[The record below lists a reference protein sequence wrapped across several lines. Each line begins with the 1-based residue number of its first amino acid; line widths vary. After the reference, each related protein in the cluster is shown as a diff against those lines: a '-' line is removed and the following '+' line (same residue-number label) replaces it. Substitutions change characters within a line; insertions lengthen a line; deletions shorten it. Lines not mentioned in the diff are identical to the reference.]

1 MVKKLNKVIFSVT
14 TATLLATTPI
24 HLTNNGQVLAE
35 ESKAK
40 ELTPEWKVKVELAI
54 QKVKERL
61 PYLADF
67 SYSTLKILEKDD
79 GTNDITIILQTSK
92 EKKKPSFVFS
102 LDNQGN
108 PDRFS
113 YNEEFPEEGRPKI
126 EHDKVVSK
134 ATDFM
139 KQWYGPDMGGFAYNP
154 NYSRDNEAH
163 FTKLVNALPYL
174 NINVR
179 LTVNSKG
186 EIISKGSGL
195 HKYNLGDDAPALEN
209 MKFADPKEAISKD
222 QAEKAF
228 AKHLKLFYLKQP
240 VERYDEKTKKY
251 LYGSPTLRYKSEFS
265 EFIDAKTGE
274 EVPPYVGSANGS
286 GSAYN
291 PIVRVNPVG
300 KEVTVK
306 KTEEAAAM
314 FAAFGIE
321 SKAEKIKEG
330 ISEDTKGKKYTH
342 EINKDFDAEIETEE
356 ETGRFMSYRVVDKR
370 KKEIK
375 FPKEDPNGKK
385 WLTPEESMK
394 LAIAALE
401 KYGPKHLKEV
411 MPIGKAEFQQ
421 RGAVQGFR
429 FVNVHEGIPVLDD
442 EIFIRID
449 RITGEVIGLH
459 MEDVSWEPLILPD
472 PKKAV
477 SHEQALKEYLKVRPL
492 ELQYFTSDVDI
503 ESDNRNYQPILV
515 YRTAI
520 SLDHREIDALTGKFT
535 TTAEFHYS
543 PY

>member
-1 MVKKLNKVIFSVT
+1 MKKLNKVIFSLT

-24 HLTNNGQVLAE
+24 YLTNNGQVLAE

-54 QKVKERL
+54 QKVKETL

-67 SYSTLKILEKDD
+67 SYSTLEIKENND
-79 GTNDITIILQTSK
+79 GTNRITIILQTSK
-92 EKKKPSFVFS
+92 EKKTPSFEFG
-102 LDNQGN
+102 LDKQGN
-108 PDRFS
+108 PDWFS
-113 YNEEFPEEGRPKI
+113 YDEEFPEEGRPKI

-139 KQWYGPDMGGFAYNP
+139 KQWYGADMGGFKYNP
-154 NYSRDNEAH
+154 NYSDQNEAL
-163 FTKLVNALPYL
+163 FTKQVNGLPYL
-174 NINVR
+174 NVNVN

-186 EIISKGSGL
+186 EVISKGSGL
-195 HKYNLGDDAPALEN
+195 YNLGGDDAPALEDL
-209 MKFADPKEAISKD
+209 KFADPKEAISKD

-240 VERYDEKTKKY
+240 VERWDEKTKEY

-274 EVPPYVGSANGS
+274 EVPDYEGS

-306 KTEEAAAM
+306 TTEEAAAM

-330 ISEDTKGKKYTH
+330 ISEDTKGKEYSH
-342 EINKDFDAEIETEE
+342 EINKDLDAIIVTEE
-356 ETGRFMSYRVVDKR
+356 ETGRFISYGMVDKK
-370 KKEIK
+370 KKEREY
-375 FPKEDPNGKK
+375 PEEDPNGKK

-394 LAIAALE
+394 IAITALE
-401 KYGPKHLKEV
+401 KYGPKHVKEV
-411 MPIGKAEFQQ
+411 MPIGTAEFRQ
-421 RGAVQGFR
+421 RGAEQGFK

-442 EIFIRID
+442 VISIRLD
-449 RITGEVIGLH
+449 RITGAVIGLH
-459 MEDVSWEPLILPD
+459 MYDVSWEPLILPD

-492 ELQYFTSDVDI
+492 ELQYFTSAADI
-503 ESDNRNYQPILV
+503 LSDNPSYQPILV

-520 SLDHREIDALTGKFT
+520 SLDHQEMDALTGKFT
-535 TTAEFHYS
+535 TAAEFHKS

>member
-1 MVKKLNKVIFSVT
+1 MMKKLNKVIFLVT

-24 HLTNNGQVLAE
+24 FLTNNGQVLAE

-40 ELTPEWKVKVELAI
+40 ELTPEWKGKVELAI

-67 SYSTLKILEKDD
+67 SYSTLEILEKDD
-79 GTNDITIILQTSK
+79 GTSRISIILQTSK
-92 EKKKPSFVFS
+92 EKKKPSFEFS
-102 LDNQGN
+102 LDKQGN
-108 PDRFS
+108 PKGFS
-113 YNEEFPEEGRPKI
+113 YYEEFPEEGRPEI
-126 EHDKVVSK
+126 EHDKVKSK

-154 NYSRDNEAH
+154 NYSHDNVAH
-163 FTKLVNALPYL
+163 FTKLVNGLPYL

-186 EIISKGSGL
+186 EVISKGSGL
-195 HKYNLGDDAPALEN
+195 YNLGGNDAPALEDL
-209 MKFADPKEAISKD
+209 KFADPKEAISKD

-240 VERYDEKTKKY
+240 AEGWDEKTKKY

-265 EFIDAKTGE
+265 EFIDAKTGK
-274 EVPPYVGSANGS
+274 EVPDYEGS

-300 KEVTVK
+300 KEVIVK
-306 KTEEAAAM
+306 TTEEAAAM

-330 ISEDTKGKKYTH
+330 ISEDTKGKEYTH
-342 EINKDFDAEIETEE
+342 EINKDLEAIIVTEE
-356 ETGRFMSYRVVDKR
+356 ETGRFMSYGVVDKR
-370 KKEIK
+370 KGEKEY
-375 FPKEDPNGKK
+375 PEEDPNGKK

-394 LAIAALE
+394 LAITALE
-401 KYGPKHLKEV
+401 KYGPKHVKEV
-411 MPIGKAEFQQ
+411 MPIGTAEFRQ
-421 RGAVQGFR
+421 RGAVQGFK

-442 EIFIRID
+442 VISIRID

-459 MEDVSWEPLILPD
+459 MYDVSWEPLILPD

-492 ELQYFTSDVDI
+492 ELQYFTSDADI
-503 ESDNRNYQPILV
+503 LSDNPNYQPILV

-520 SLDHREIDALTGKFT
+520 SLDHREMDALTGKFT
-535 TTAEFHYS
+535 TAAEFHKS

>member
-1 MVKKLNKVIFSVT
+1 MMKKLNKVIFSLT

-24 HLTNNGQVLAE
+24 YLTNNGQVLAE

-67 SYSTLKILEKDD
+67 SYSTLKILEKND
-79 GTNDITIILQTSK
+79 GTNRITIILQTSK
-92 EKKKPSFVFS
+92 EKKKPSFEFS
-102 LDNQGN
+102 LDKQGN
-108 PDRFS
+108 PKGFS
-113 YNEEFPEEGRPKI
+113 YDEEFPEEGRPKI
-126 EHDKVVSK
+126 EHDKVVSIT
-134 ATDFM
+134 TDFM
-139 KQWYGPDMGGFAYNP
+139 KQWYGADMGGFKYNP
-154 NYSRDNEAH
+154 NYSDQNEAL
-163 FTKLVNALPYL
+163 FTKQVNGLPYL

-186 EIISKGSGL
+186 EVISKGKGL
-195 HKYNLGDDAPALEN
+195 YGLGGDDAPALEDL
-209 MKFADPKEAISKD
+209 KFADPKEAISKD

-228 AKHLKLFYLKQP
+228 AKHLKLFYLKKP
-240 VERYDEKTKKY
+240 VEGWEEKTKEY

-265 EFIDAKTGE
+265 EFIDAKTGM
-274 EVPPYVGSANGS
+274 EVPHYDGS

-306 KTEEAAAM
+306 TTEEAASM

-330 ISEDTKGKKYTH
+330 ISEDTKGKEYIH
-342 EINKDFDAEIETEE
+342 EINKEFEAIIITEK
-356 ETGRFMSYRVVDKR
+356 ETGRFMSYGMVDKK
-370 KKEIK
+370 KKEREY
-375 FPKEDPNGKK
+375 PEEDPNGKK

-411 MPIGKAEFQQ
+411 MPIGTAEFRQ
-421 RGAVQGFR
+421 RGAEQGFK

-442 EIFIRID
+442 EIYIRID
-449 RITGEVIGLH
+449 RITGEVISLR
-459 MEDVSWEPLILPD
+459 MTDVSWEPLILPD

-477 SHEQALKEYLKVRPL
+477 SHEQALKEYLKVRPM
-492 ELQYFTSDVDI
+492 ELQYLTPDTDI
-503 ESDNRNYQPILV
+503 LSDNPSYQPILV

-535 TTAEFHYS
+535 TTAEFYSS

>member
-1 MVKKLNKVIFSVT
+1 MMKKLNKVIFLVT

-24 HLTNNGQVLAE
+24 YLTNNGQVLAE

-40 ELTPEWKVKVELAI
+40 ELAPEWKVKVELAI

-67 SYSTLKILEKDD
+67 SYSTLEILEKDD
-79 GTNDITIILQTSK
+79 GTSRISIILQTSK
-92 EKKKPSFVFS
+92 EKKKPSFEFG
-102 LDNQGN
+102 LDKQGN
-108 PDRFS
+108 PKGFS
-113 YNEEFPEEGRPKI
+113 YYEEFPEEGRPEI
-126 EHDKVVSK
+126 EHDKVKSK

-139 KQWYGPDMGGFAYNP
+139 KQWYGPDMGGFSYNP
-154 NYSRDNEAH
+154 NYSHDNVAH
-163 FTKLVNALPYL
+163 FTKLVNGLPYL

-186 EIISKGSGL
+186 EVISKGSGL
-195 HKYNLGDDAPALEN
+195 YNLGGDDAPALEDL
-209 MKFADPKEAISKD
+209 KFADPKEAISKD

-240 VERYDEKTKKY
+240 AEGWDEKTKKY

-265 EFIDAKTGE
+265 EFIDAKTGK
-274 EVPPYVGSANGS
+274 EVPDYEGS

-300 KEVTVK
+300 KEVTVTT
-306 KTEEAAAM
+306 TEEAAAM

-321 SKAEKIKEG
+321 SKAETIKEG
-330 ISEDTKGKKYTH
+330 ISEDTKGKEYTH
-342 EINKDFDAEIETEE
+342 EINKDLEAIIVTEE
-356 ETGRFMSYRVVDKR
+356 ETGRFMSYGVVDKR
-370 KKEIK
+370 KKEREY
-375 FPKEDPNGKK
+375 PEEDPNGKK

-394 LAIAALE
+394 LAITALE
-401 KYGPKHLKEV
+401 KYGPKHVKEV
-411 MPIGKAEFQQ
+411 MPIGTAEFRQ
-421 RGAVQGFR
+421 RGAEQGFK

-442 EIFIRID
+442 EISIRID
-449 RITGEVIGLH
+449 RITGEVKGLH
-459 MEDVSWEPLILPD
+459 MYDVSWEPLILPD

-492 ELQYFTSDVDI
+492 ELQYFTSDADI
-503 ESDNRNYQPILV
+503 LSDNPNYQPILV

-520 SLDHREIDALTGKFT
+520 SLDHREMDALTGKFT
-535 TTAEFHYS
+535 TAAEFHKS

>member
-1 MVKKLNKVIFSVT
+1 MKKLNKVIFVVT
-14 TATLLATTPI
+14 AATLLATTPI

-40 ELTPEWKVKVELAI
+40 ELGPEWKVKVERAI

-61 PYLADF
+61 SYLADF
-67 SYSTLKILEKDD
+67 SYSTLEILENDD

-92 EKKKPSFVFS
+92 EKKKPSFEFS
-102 LDNQGN
+102 LDEQGN
-108 PDRFS
+108 PDTFR

-139 KQWYGPDMGGFAYNP
+139 KQWYGADMGSFKYNP
-154 NYSRDNEAH
+154 NYSDKNNAF
-163 FTKLVNALPYL
+163 FTKQVNGLPYL
-174 NINVR
+174 NVGVY

-186 EIISKGSGL
+186 EVISKGSGF
-195 HKYNLGDDAPALEN
+195 YQLGDDAPALEDL
-209 MKFADPKEAISKD
+209 KFADPKEAISKD
-222 QAEKAF
+222 QAEQAF
-228 AKHLKLFYLKQP
+228 AKHLKLFYLKRP
-240 VERYDEKTKKY
+240 VVGWDEQTKNN

-265 EFIDAKTGE
+265 EFIDAKTGK
-274 EVPPYVGSANGS
+274 EVPVYDGT

-291 PIVRVNPVG
+291 PIVNVNPVG

-306 KTEEAAAM
+306 TTEEAAAM
-314 FAAFGIE
+314 FAAFGLE
-321 SKAEKIKEG
+321 SKADKVKEG
-330 ISEDTKGKKYTH
+330 LSEDTKGKTYTH
-342 EINKDFDAEIETEE
+342 EINKDFEAEIETQEK
-356 ETGRFMSYRVVDKR
+356 TGRFMSYRVVDKR
-370 KKEIK
+370 KGEKEV
-375 FPKEDPNGKK
+375 PQEDPNGKK
-385 WLTPEESMK
+385 WLTREDSMK

-401 KYGPKHLKEV
+401 KYAPKHLKEV
-411 MPIGKAEFQQ
+411 MPIGTAEFGQRLSGQQ
-421 RGAVQGFR
+421 FK
-429 FVNVHEGIPVLDD
+429 FVSVHEGIPVLDD
-442 EIFIRID
+442 EIYIRID

-477 SHEQALKEYLKVRPL
+477 SHEQAVKEYLKVRPL

-535 TTAEFHYS
+535 TSGEMHYS

>member
-1 MVKKLNKVIFSVT
+1 
-14 TATLLATTPI
+14 
-24 HLTNNGQVLAE
+24 
-35 ESKAK
+35 
-40 ELTPEWKVKVELAI
+40 
-54 QKVKERL
+54 
-61 PYLADF
+61 
-67 SYSTLKILEKDD
+67 
-79 GTNDITIILQTSK
+79 
-92 EKKKPSFVFS
+92 
-102 LDNQGN
+102 
-108 PDRFS
+108 
-113 YNEEFPEEGRPKI
+113 
-126 EHDKVVSK
+126 
-134 ATDFM
+134 
-139 KQWYGPDMGGFAYNP
+139 
-154 NYSRDNEAH
+154 
-163 FTKLVNALPYL
+163 
-174 NINVR
+174 
-179 LTVNSKG
+179 
-186 EIISKGSGL
+186 
-195 HKYNLGDDAPALEN
+195 
-209 MKFADPKEAISKD
+209 
-222 QAEKAF
+222 
-228 AKHLKLFYLKQP
+228 
-240 VERYDEKTKKY
+240 
-251 LYGSPTLRYKSEFS
+251 
-265 EFIDAKTGE
+265 FIDAKTGK
-274 EVPPYVGSANGS
+274 EVPEYEGS

-306 KTEEAAAM
+306 TTEEATAM

-321 SKAEKIKEG
+321 SKAKKIKEG

-411 MPIGKAEFQQ
+411 MPIGTAEFQQ
-421 RGAVQGFR
+421 RGAEQGFK

-449 RITGEVIGLH
+449 RITGEVVGLH

-492 ELQYFTSDVDI
+492 ELQYLTPDADI
-503 ESDNRNYQPILV
+503 LSDNPSYQPILV

-535 TTAEFHYS
+535 TTGEIYYN

>member
-1 MVKKLNKVIFSVT
+1 MKKLNKVIFSVT

-67 SYSTLKILEKDD
+67 SYSTLKILEKND
-79 GTNDITIILQTSK
+79 GTNRIIIILQTSK
-92 EKKKPSFVFS
+92 EKKEPSFEFG
-102 LDNQGN
+102 LDKQGN
-108 PDRFS
+108 PDWFS

-134 ATDFM
+134 TTDFM
-139 KQWYGPDMGGFAYNP
+139 KQWYGADMGGFKYNP
-154 NYSRDNEAH
+154 NYSDQNIAL
-163 FTKLVNALPYL
+163 FTKQVNGLPYL
-174 NINVR
+174 NVSVR

-195 HKYNLGDDAPALEN
+195 YDLGGDDAPALEDL
-209 MKFADPKEAISKD
+209 KFADPKEAISKD

-240 VERYDEKTKKY
+240 AEGWDEKTKKY

-265 EFIDAKTGE
+265 EFIDAKTGK
-274 EVPPYVGSANGS
+274 EVPDYEGS

-306 KTEEAAAM
+306 TPEEAAAM

-330 ISEDTKGKKYTH
+330 ISEDTKGKEYSH
-342 EINKDFDAEIETEE
+342 EINKDLEAIIVTEE
-356 ETGRFMSYRVVDKR
+356 ETGRFISYGMVDKK
-370 KKEIK
+370 KKEREY
-375 FPKEDPNGKK
+375 PEEDPKGKK

-394 LAIAALE
+394 LAITALE

-411 MPIGKAEFQQ
+411 MPIGTAEFRQ
-421 RGAVQGFR
+421 RGAVQGFK
-429 FVNVHEGIPVLDD
+429 FANVHEGIPVLDD
-442 EIFIRID
+442 VISIRID

-459 MEDVSWEPLILPD
+459 MYDVSWEPLILPD

-492 ELQYFTSDVDI
+492 ELQYFTSDADI
-503 ESDNRNYQPILV
+503 LSDNPNYQPILV

-520 SLDHREIDALTGKFT
+520 SLDHREMDALTGKFT
-535 TTAEFHYS
+535 TAAEFHKS

>member
-1 MVKKLNKVIFSVT
+1 MKKLNKVIFSVT

-40 ELTPEWKVKVELAI
+40 ELAPEWKVKVELAI

-67 SYSTLKILEKDD
+67 SYSTLEILEKDD
-79 GTNDITIILQTSK
+79 GTNRISIILQTSK
-92 EKKKPSFVFS
+92 EKKKPSFEFS
-102 LDNQGN
+102 LDKQGN
-108 PDRFS
+108 PKGFS
-113 YNEEFPEEGRPKI
+113 YYEEFPEEGRPEI
-126 EHDKVVSK
+126 EHDKVKSK

-154 NYSRDNEAH
+154 NYSHDNEAH
-163 FTKLVNALPYL
+163 FTKLVNGLPYL

-186 EIISKGSGL
+186 EVISKGSGL
-195 HKYNLGDDAPALEN
+195 YNLGGDDAPALEDL
-209 MKFADPKEAISKD
+209 KFADPKEAISKD

-240 VERYDEKTKKY
+240 AEGSDEKTKKY

-265 EFIDAKTGE
+265 EFIDAKTGK
-274 EVPPYVGSANGS
+274 EVPDYEGS

-306 KTEEAAAM
+306 TTEEAAAM

-330 ISEDTKGKKYTH
+330 ISEDTKGKEYTH
-342 EINKDFDAEIETEE
+342 EINKDFEAIIITEE
-356 ETGRFMSYRVVDKR
+356 ETGRFMSYGVVDKR
-370 KKEIK
+370 KGEKED
-375 FPKEDPNGKK
+375 PKEDPNGKK

-394 LAIAALE
+394 LAITALE

-411 MPIGKAEFQQ
+411 MPIGTAEFRQ
-421 RGAVQGFR
+421 RGAVQGFK

-442 EIFIRID
+442 VISIRID

-492 ELQYFTSDVDI
+492 ELQYFTSDADI
-503 ESDNRNYQPILV
+503 LSDNPNYQPILV

-520 SLDHREIDALTGKFT
+520 SLDHREMDALTGKFT
-535 TTAEFHYS
+535 TAAEFHKS

>member
-1 MVKKLNKVIFSVT
+1 MVKKLNKVIFSLT
-14 TATLLATTPI
+14 TASLLATTPI
-24 HLTNNGQVLAE
+24 YLTNNGQVLAE

-40 ELTPEWKVKVELAI
+40 ELAPEWKGKVELAI

-61 PYLADF
+61 PYLANF
-67 SYSTLKILEKDD
+67 SYSTLEILEKND
-79 GTNDITIILQTSK
+79 GTNRITIILQTSK
-92 EKKKPSFVFS
+92 EKKKPSFEFS
-102 LDNQGN
+102 LDKQGN
-108 PDRFS
+108 PNTFR

-139 KQWYGPDMGGFAYNP
+139 KQWYGADMGGFKYNP
-154 NYSRDNEAH
+154 NYSDQNEAL
-163 FTKLVNALPYL
+163 FTKQVNGLPYL
-174 NINVR
+174 NVNVN

-186 EIISKGSGL
+186 EVISKGEGL
-195 HKYNLGDDAPALEN
+195 YGLGGDDAPALEDL
-209 MKFADPKEAISKD
+209 KFADPKEAISKD

-240 VERYDEKTKKY
+240 VERWDEKTKKN
-251 LYGSPTLRYKSEFS
+251 LYGPPTLRYKSEFS
-265 EFIDAKTGE
+265 EFIDAKTGK
-274 EVPPYVGSANGS
+274 EVPDYDGS

-306 KTEEAAAM
+306 TTEEAAAM

-321 SKAEKIKEG
+321 SKAETIKEG
-330 ISEDTKGKKYTH
+330 ISEDTKGKEYTH
-342 EINKDFDAEIETEE
+342 EINKDLEAIIITEE
-356 ETGRFMSYRVVDKR
+356 ETGRFMSYGVVDKK
-370 KKEIK
+370 KKEREH
-375 FPKEDPNGKK
+375 PEEDPNGKK

-394 LAIAALE
+394 LAITALE
-401 KYGPKHLKEV
+401 KYGPKHVKEV
-411 MPIGKAEFQQ
+411 MPIGTAEFRQ
-421 RGAVQGFR
+421 RGAEQGFK

-442 EIFIRID
+442 EISIRID
-449 RITGEVIGLH
+449 RITGEVKGLH
-459 MEDVSWEPLILPD
+459 MYDVSWEPLILPD

-492 ELQYFTSDVDI
+492 ELQYFTSDADI
-503 ESDNRNYQPILV
+503 LSDNPSYQPILV

-520 SLDHREIDALTGKFT
+520 SLDHQEMDALTGKFT
-535 TTAEFHYS
+535 TAAEFHKS

>member
-1 MVKKLNKVIFSVT
+1 MMKKLNKVIFSVT

-67 SYSTLKILEKDD
+67 SYSTLEILEKDD
-79 GTNDITIILQTSK
+79 GRNRIKITLQTSK
-92 EKKKPSFVFS
+92 EKKKPSFRLY
-102 LDNQGN
+102 LDEQGN
-108 PDRFS
+108 PDTFK
-113 YNEEFPEEGRPKI
+113 YDEEFPEEERPKI
-126 EHDKVVSK
+126 EHDKVKSK

-154 NYSRDNEAH
+154 NYSQDNDEAH
-163 FTKLVNALPYL
+163 FTKLVNGLPYL

-186 EIISKGSGL
+186 EFISKGSGL
-195 HKYNLGDDAPALEN
+195 HNLGDDAPALEN
-209 MKFADPKEAISKD
+209 MKFSDPKEAISKD

-240 VERYDEKTKKY
+240 VERWDEKTKKY

-265 EFIDAKTGE
+265 EFIDAKTGK
-274 EVPPYVGSANGS
+274 EVPDYEGS

-306 KTEEAAAM
+306 TTEEAVAM

-330 ISEDTKGKKYTH
+330 VSEDTKGKKYTH

-356 ETGRFMSYRVVDKR
+356 ETGRFVSYRVVDKR
-370 KKEIK
+370 KGGIK

-411 MPIGKAEFQQ
+411 MPIGTAEFQQ
-421 RGAVQGFR
+421 RGAVLGFK
-429 FVNVHEGIPVLDD
+429 FANVHEGIPVLDD

-449 RITGEVIGLH
+449 RITGEVKGLH

-492 ELQYFTSDVDI
+492 ELQYLTPDANI
-503 ESDNRNYQPILV
+503 LSDNPSYQPILV

-520 SLDHREIDALTGKFT
+520 SLEHREIDALTGKFT
-535 TTAEFHYS
+535 TTGEIHYN

>member
-1 MVKKLNKVIFSVT
+1 MKKLNKVIFLVT

-24 HLTNNGQVLAE
+24 YLTNNGQVLAE

-40 ELTPEWKVKVELAI
+40 ELAPEWKGKVELAI

-67 SYSTLKILEKDD
+67 SYSTLNIREKKD
-79 GTNDITIILQTSK
+79 GTNRISVILQTSK
-92 EKKKPSFVFS
+92 EKKKPSFEFS
-102 LDNQGN
+102 LDKQGN
-108 PDRFS
+108 PDGFS
-113 YNEEFPEEGRPKI
+113 YYEEFPEEGRPEI
-126 EHDKVVSK
+126 EHDKVKSK

-154 NYSRDNEAH
+154 NYSHGNEAH
-163 FTKLVNALPYL
+163 FTKLVNGLPYL
-174 NINVR
+174 NINVL

-186 EIISKGSGL
+186 EVISKGSGL
-195 HKYNLGDDAPALEN
+195 YNLGGDDAPALEDL
-209 MKFADPKEAISKD
+209 KFADPKEAISKD

-240 VERYDEKTKKY
+240 LEGWNEKTKEY

-265 EFIDAKTGE
+265 EFIDAKTGM
-274 EVPPYVGSANGS
+274 EVPPYVGSTKEES
-286 GSAYN
+286 TYN

-306 KTEEAAAM
+306 TPEEAVAM

-330 ISEDTKGKKYTH
+330 ISEDTKGKEYTH
-342 EINKDFDAEIETEE
+342 EINKDLEAIIVTEE
-356 ETGRFMSYRVVDKR
+356 ETGRFMSYGVVDKK
-370 KKEIK
+370 KKEREY
-375 FPKEDPNGKK
+375 PEEDPNGKK
-385 WLTPEESMK
+385 WITPEESMK
-394 LAIAALE
+394 LAITALE

-411 MPIGKAEFQQ
+411 MPIGTAEFRQ
-421 RGAVQGFR
+421 RGAEQGFK
-429 FVNVHEGIPVLDD
+429 FVSVHEGIPVLDD
-442 EIFIRID
+442 EISIRID

-472 PKKAV
+472 LKKAV

-492 ELQYFTSDVDI
+492 ELQYFTPGADI
-503 ESDNRNYQPILV
+503 VSDNPSYQPILV

-520 SLDHREIDALTGKFT
+520 SLDHEEIDALTGKFT
-535 TTAEFHYS
+535 TTGEMHYS

>member
-1 MVKKLNKVIFSVT
+1 MMKKLNKVIFSLT

-24 HLTNNGQVLAE
+24 YLTNNGQVLAE

-40 ELTPEWKVKVELAI
+40 ELAPEWKVKVELAI

-67 SYSTLKILEKDD
+67 SYSTLEILENDD
-79 GTNDITIILQTSK
+79 GTNRIIIILQTSK
-92 EKKKPSFVFS
+92 EKKKPSFEFS
-102 LDNQGN
+102 LDKQGN
-108 PDRFS
+108 PKGFS
-113 YNEEFPEEGRPKI
+113 YDEEFPEEGRPKI

-134 ATDFM
+134 TTDFM

-163 FTKLVNALPYL
+163 FTKLVNGLPYL

-209 MKFADPKEAISKD
+209 MNFADPKEAISKN

-240 VERYDEKTKKY
+240 VERWDEKTKKN
-251 LYGSPTLRYKSEFS
+251 LYGPPTLRYKSEFS

-274 EVPPYVGSANGS
+274 EVPAYDGS

-291 PIVRVNPVG
+291 PIVKVNPVG

-306 KTEEAAAM
+306 TTEEAAAM

-321 SKAEKIKEG
+321 SKAEKINEG

-375 FPKEDPNGKK
+375 FPKEDPNRKK
-385 WLTPEESMK
+385 WITPEESMK

-411 MPIGKAEFQQ
+411 MPIGTAEFQQ
-421 RGAVQGFR
+421 RGAALGFK

-442 EIFIRID
+442 KIFIRID
-449 RITGEVIGLH
+449 RITGEVVGLH

-492 ELQYFTSDVDI
+492 ELQYFTSNVDI

-535 TTAEFHYS
+535 TTGEIHYS

>member
-1 MVKKLNKVIFSVT
+1 MMKKLNKVIFSLT
-14 TATLLATTPI
+14 IATLLATTPI
-24 HLTNNGQVLAE
+24 YLTNNGQVLAE

-40 ELTPEWKVKVELAI
+40 ELAPEWKGKVELAI

-61 PYLADF
+61 PYLANF
-67 SYSTLKILEKDD
+67 SYSTLEILEKND
-79 GTNDITIILQTSK
+79 GTNRITIILQTSK
-92 EKKKPSFVFS
+92 EKKKPSFEFS
-102 LDNQGN
+102 LDKQGN
-108 PDRFS
+108 PNTFR

-139 KQWYGPDMGGFAYNP
+139 KQWYGADMGGFKYNP
-154 NYSRDNEAH
+154 NYSDQNEAL
-163 FTKLVNALPYL
+163 FTKQVNGLPYL
-174 NINVR
+174 NVNVN

-186 EIISKGSGL
+186 EVISKGEGL
-195 HKYNLGDDAPALEN
+195 YGLGGDDAPALEDL
-209 MKFADPKEAISKD
+209 KFADPKEAISKD

-240 VERYDEKTKKY
+240 VERWDEKTKEY

-265 EFIDAKTGE
+265 QFIDAKTGE
-274 EVPPYVGSANGS
+274 EVPDYDGS

-306 KTEEAAAM
+306 TTEEAAAL

-330 ISEDTKGKKYTH
+330 ISEDTKGKEYTH
-342 EINKDFDAEIETEE
+342 EINKDLEAIIVTEE
-356 ETGRFMSYRVVDKR
+356 ETGRFMSYGVVDKK
-370 KKEIK
+370 KKEREY
-375 FPKEDPNGKK
+375 PEEDPNGKK

-394 LAIAALE
+394 LAITALE
-401 KYGPKHLKEV
+401 KYGPKHVKEV
-411 MPIGKAEFQQ
+411 MPIGTAEFRQ
-421 RGAVQGFR
+421 RGAEQGFK

-442 EIFIRID
+442 EISIRID
-449 RITGEVIGLH
+449 RITGEVKGLH
-459 MEDVSWEPLILPD
+459 MYDVSWEPLILPD

-492 ELQYFTSDVDI
+492 ELQYFTSDADI
-503 ESDNRNYQPILV
+503 LSDNPSYQPILV

-520 SLDHREIDALTGKFT
+520 SLDHQEMDALTGKFT
-535 TTAEFHYS
+535 TAAEFHKS

>member
-1 MVKKLNKVIFSVT
+1 MMKKLNKVIFSVT

-24 HLTNNGQVLAE
+24 HLTNSGQVLAE

-67 SYSTLKILEKDD
+67 SYSTLEILEKND
-79 GTNDITIILQTSK
+79 GRNRIRVILQTSK
-92 EKKKPSFVFS
+92 EKKKPSFEFS
-102 LDNQGN
+102 LDEQGN
-108 PDRFS
+108 PKGFS
-113 YNEEFPEEGRPKI
+113 YYEEFPEEGRPNI

-134 ATDFM
+134 TTDFM
-139 KQWYGPDMGGFAYNP
+139 KQWYGADMGGFKYNP
-154 NYSRDNEAH
+154 NYSDQNIAL
-163 FTKLVNALPYL
+163 FTKQVNGLPYL
-174 NINVR
+174 NVSVR

-186 EIISKGSGL
+186 EVISKGSGL
-195 HKYNLGDDAPALEN
+195 YDLGSDDAPALEDL
-209 MKFADPKEAISKD
+209 KFADPKEAISKD

-240 VERYDEKTKKY
+240 AEGWDEKTKEY

-265 EFIDAKTGE
+265 EFIDAKTGK
-274 EVPPYVGSANGS
+274 EVPDYDGS

-306 KTEEAAAM
+306 TTEEAAAM

-330 ISEDTKGKKYTH
+330 ISEDTKGKEYTH
-342 EINKDFDAEIETEE
+342 EINKDFEAIIVTEE
-356 ETGRFMSYRVVDKR
+356 ETGRFMSYGLVEKR
-370 KKEIK
+370 KGEKED
-375 FPKEDPNGKK
+375 PKEDPNGKK

-394 LAIAALE
+394 LAITALE

-411 MPIGKAEFQQ
+411 MPIGTAEFRQ
-421 RGAVQGFR
+421 RGAEQGFK

-442 EIFIRID
+442 EIYIRID
-449 RITGEVIGLH
+449 RITGEVIGLR

-492 ELQYFTSDVDI
+492 ELQYFTSDADI
-503 ESDNRNYQPILV
+503 VSDNPNYQPILV

-535 TTAEFHYS
+535 TAAEFHKS

>member
-40 ELTPEWKVKVELAI
+40 ELAPEWKEKVELAI
-54 QKVKERL
+54 QKVKEML

-67 SYSTLKILEKDD
+67 SYSTLEILEKDY
-79 GTNDITIILQTSK
+79 GRNRIKITLQTSK
-92 EKKKPSFVFS
+92 EKKKPSFRLY
-102 LDNQGN
+102 LDEQGN
-108 PDRFS
+108 PNTFKYD
-113 YNEEFPEEGRPKI
+113 EEFPEEERPKI
-126 EHDKVVSK
+126 EHDKVKSK

-154 NYSRDNEAH
+154 NYSQDNEAH
-163 FTKLVNALPYL
+163 FTKLVNGLPYL

-186 EIISKGSGL
+186 EILSKGSGL

-240 VERYDEKTKKY
+240 VERWDEKTKEY

-265 EFIDAKTGE
+265 EFIDAKTGK
-274 EVPPYVGSANGS
+274 EVPEYEGS

-306 KTEEAAAM
+306 TTEEATAM

-321 SKAEKIKEG
+321 SKAKKIKEG

-411 MPIGKAEFQQ
+411 MPIGTAEFQQ
-421 RGAVQGFR
+421 RGAEQGFK

-449 RITGEVIGLH
+449 RITGEVVGLH

-492 ELQYFTSDVDI
+492 ELQYLTPDADI
-503 ESDNRNYQPILV
+503 LSDNPSYQPILV

-535 TTAEFHYS
+535 TTGEIYYN

>member
-1 MVKKLNKVIFSVT
+1 MMKKLNKVIFSLT

-24 HLTNNGQVLAE
+24 YLTNNGQVLAE

-54 QKVKERL
+54 QKVKETL

-67 SYSTLKILEKDD
+67 SYSTLEIKENND
-79 GTNDITIILQTSK
+79 GTNRITIILQTSK
-92 EKKKPSFVFS
+92 EKKTPSFEFG
-102 LDNQGN
+102 LDKQGN
-108 PDRFS
+108 PDWFS
-113 YNEEFPEEGRPKI
+113 YDEEFPEEGRPKI

-139 KQWYGPDMGGFAYNP
+139 KQWYGADMGGFKYNP
-154 NYSRDNEAH
+154 NYSDQNEAL
-163 FTKLVNALPYL
+163 FTKQVNGLPYL
-174 NINVR
+174 NVNVN

-186 EIISKGSGL
+186 EVISKGSGL
-195 HKYNLGDDAPALEN
+195 YNLGGDDAPALEDL
-209 MKFADPKEAISKD
+209 KFADPKEAISKD

-240 VERYDEKTKKY
+240 VERWDEKTKEY

-274 EVPPYVGSANGS
+274 EVPDYEGS

-306 KTEEAAAM
+306 TTEEAAAM

-330 ISEDTKGKKYTH
+330 ISEDTKGKEYSH
-342 EINKDFDAEIETEE
+342 EINKDLDAIIVTEE
-356 ETGRFMSYRVVDKR
+356 ETGRFISYGMVDKK
-370 KKEIK
+370 KKEREY
-375 FPKEDPNGKK
+375 PEEDPNGKK

-394 LAIAALE
+394 IAITALE
-401 KYGPKHLKEV
+401 KYGPKHVKEV
-411 MPIGKAEFQQ
+411 MPIGTAEFRQ
-421 RGAVQGFR
+421 RGAEQGFK

-442 EIFIRID
+442 VISIRLD
-449 RITGEVIGLH
+449 RITGAVIGLH
-459 MEDVSWEPLILPD
+459 MYDVSWEPLILPD

-492 ELQYFTSDVDI
+492 ELQYFTSAADI
-503 ESDNRNYQPILV
+503 LSDNPSYQPILV

-520 SLDHREIDALTGKFT
+520 SLDHQEMDALTGKFT
-535 TTAEFHYS
+535 TAAEFHKS